1 MSEAGLPAIADP
13 GSDVVKAAH
22 QLGITVRAM
31 VGPNSLLLALMSS
44 GMNGQSFAFHGYL
57 PVHQT
62 EKAATLKHLEQ
73 ESKKRHQTQLWIETP
88 YRNAAMIETMLQ
100 SLHTNTHMCVAA
112 DLSLPSEWVKS
123 QTVGAWQTAIK
134 KEPGLLQALHQ
145 RPAVFLLL
153 A

>member
-1 MSEAGLPAIADP
+1 
-13 GSDVVKAAH
+13 
-22 QLGITVRAM
+22 
-31 VGPNSLLLALMSS
+31 
-44 GMNGQSFAFHGYL
+44 
-57 PVHQT
+57 
-62 EKAATLKHLEQ
+62 
-73 ESKKRHQTQLWIETP
+73 
-88 YRNAAMIETMLQ
+88 LQ

>member
-1 MSEAGLPAIADP
+1 
-13 GSDVVKAAH
+13 
-22 QLGITVRAM
+22 
-31 VGPNSLLLALMSS
+31 MSS

-57 PVHQT
+57 PVQQAD
-62 EKAATLKHLEQ
+62 KSAALKHLEL
-73 ESKKRHQTQLWIETP
+73 ESKKKHQTQLWIETP

-100 SLHTNTHMCVAA
+100 TLNPQTQMCVAA
-112 DLSLPSEWVKS
+112 DLSLPTEWVKS
-123 QTVGAWQTAIK
+123 QTVNTWQTMIK